1 MGRNF
6 SPSGSRV
13 LRAKKSVTEVAPPRT
28 MPSASSTLMSRAA
41 FNSSCRACGTA
52 ASAARFM
59 AVISSST
66 RFFWPSVDN
75 SLAASSRPPGRGMRT
90 FGLPRKPSLRP
101 SRPTAAT
108 APRSR
113 ALRTPATASSIASAE
128 AGRCRPTM
136 TSSAEPARVNC
147 RLLMKTLPMVDERP
161 SLARRRALQ
170 AGLVS
175 LSSISTLATLSLGAC
190 GAREAAPDVEY
201 VLLDGARVR
210 TAAWRGR
217 VVLVNFWATTCAVC
231 VREMPQIVATHRKFH
246 DRGFDTV
253 AVAMRY
259 DPPAS
264 VALYAESRRLP
275 FGVAIDNTGVIA
287 RAYGEVQATP
297 TSFLLDKRGAVARR
311 IVGEPDFVALHRQI
325 DELLAEA

>member
-1 MGRNF
+1 
-6 SPSGSRV
+6 
-13 LRAKKSVTEVAPPRT
+13 
-28 MPSASSTLMSRAA
+28 
-41 FNSSCRACGTA
+41 
-52 ASAARFM
+52 
-59 AVISSST
+59 
-66 RFFWPSVDN
+66 
-75 SLAASSRPPGRGMRT
+75 
-90 FGLPRKPSLRP
+90 
-101 SRPTAAT
+101 
-108 APRSR
+108 
-113 ALRTPATASSIASAE
+113 
-128 AGRCRPTM
+128 
-136 TSSAEPARVNC
+136 
-147 RLLMKTLPMVDERP
+147 MKTLPMVDERP

-231 VREMPQIVATHRKFH
+231 VREMPQIVATHRQFH

-287 RAYGEVQATP
+287 RAYGDVQATP